1 MTDSPLDPALLD
13 ALPRLPR
20 DREGPIFAKP
30 WQAQAFALAVDL
42 ARAGRFAWP
51 EWAATLGA
59 VLAEAAARG
68 EPDDGSRYW
77 DHWLIALERLVVAKG
92 LGTAADLDGL
102 TEAWRDAYLTTPHG
116 RPVALRPDRPGP
128 RGAAPSSAS

>member
-1 MTDSPLDPALLD
+1 MTAKSPDPALLD

-20 DREGPIFAKP
+20 DRDGPIFAEP
-30 WQAQAFALAVDL
+30 WQAQVFSLAVDL
-42 ARAGRFAWP
+42 SRGGRFTWP

-77 DHWLIALERLVVAKG
+77 DHWLTALERLVVAKG
-92 LGTAADLDGL
+92 LGTTADLDGL
-102 TEAWRDAYLTTPHG
+102 TEAWRDAYRTTPHG
-116 RPVALRPDRPGP
+116 RPVVLRPDRPGP
-128 RGAAPSSAS
+128 RDEAPSSAS